1 MTTATYEHIT
11 REQALSEQETV
22 RLNVARRVN
31 QLTNN
36 GDELVDFML
45 DTVRGE
51 FPDAK
56 FCHRERAAINLAV
69 MSGQLPQD
77 TPGSDA
83 RVVREEDMPKPTRPK
98 TTLKQ
103 IINKPLGA
111 YIREETHNCVDLI
124 DDYYDIL
131 FPKPV
136 FESSEPDERKYQ
148 RATRVLANHRVA
160 ALKEMMRRSIGCRN
174 PYYYAQKTSALEEK
188 MLNSE
193 FGRAGRAI
201 MEKGMGFVRY
211 LFDII
216 EVRKTGLRGNILTD
230 VYTQTHRTWA
240 LKELLHMG
248 MDIPWEHIT
257 PESIDACFR
266 ELDEKERR
274 DAERILAWQQESAAT
289 ELTPEQKAGVLA
301 MFEESQRETDES
313 DRKAAAKAKK
323 AAKKAAKR
331 TAADKAAAHDYNTA
345 NNNAANANKDK
356 GNGKSAANT
365 DKDNGKSATDT
376 FANGNTADKDNG
388 NSAADTAASAP
399 APTAADATPPVD
411 QDVDPAT
418 LTPAARAARALA
430 MAIARHPEVDL
441 DVALENHHA
450 TAGIPKENLPD
461 DLIYDAVIAEAN
473 FQKRQA
479 LMQSRMRAADPDAGA
494 EDNDPPKTRSP

>member
-1 MTTATYEHIT
+1 MTTTTCEHIT
-11 REQALSEQETV
+11 KAEALSEQETV

-31 QLTNN
+31 QLTND
-36 GDELVDFML
+36 GDELIQFML

-51 FPDAK
+51 FPDAT
-56 FCHRERAAINLAV
+56 FAHRRGAARDLAV

-77 TPGSDA
+77 TPGSAA

-124 DDYYDIL
+124 DEYYDIM

-148 RATRVLANHRVA
+148 KATQVRANHRIA

-174 PYYYAQKTSALEEK
+174 PYYYYAKTSALEEK

-201 MEKGMGFVRY
+201 MEKGMGYVRY

-216 EVRKTGLRGNILTD
+216 EVQKTGLRGNILTD

-274 DAERILAWQQESAAT
+274 DAERVLAWQRESAAT
-289 ELTPEQKAGVLA
+289 ELTPEQKASVLA

-313 DRKAAAKAKK
+313 ERRAAAKAKK
-323 AAKKAAKR
+323 KAKKAAKR
-331 TAADKAAAHDYNTA
+331 TAAAKTAAHDYNSAGNGNAAARASKDTGDA
-345 NNNAANANKDK
+345 DNGNNAA
-356 GNGKSAANT
+356 S
-365 DKDNGKSATDT
+365 
-376 FANGNTADKDNG
+376 ADKDNANG
-388 NSAADTAASAP
+388 NNADKNNGKNTGDTAASAP
-399 APTAADATPPVD
+399 TPTAADATSPD
-411 QDVDPAT
+411 AQDVDPAT
-418 LTPAARAARALA
+418 LTPTARAARALA

-479 LMQSRMRAADPDAGA
+479 LMQSRMRAADPADAPDDG
-494 EDNDPPKTRSP
+494 DPPTARSP

>member
-11 REQALSEQETV
+11 REQALSEQEVV

-36 GDELVDFML
+36 GDELIQFML

-51 FPDAK
+51 FPDAT
-56 FCHRERAAINLAV
+56 FAHRRGAARDLAV
-69 MSGQLPQD
+69 MSGKLPQD
-77 TPGSDA
+77 TPGSAA
-83 RVVREEDMPKPTRPK
+83 RVVREEDMPKPTKPK

-124 DDYYDIL
+124 DEYYDIM

-148 RATRVLANHRVA
+148 RATRVLANHRIA

-174 PYYYAQKTSALEEK
+174 PYYYYAKTSALEEK

-201 MEKGMGFVRY
+201 MEKGMGYVRY

-216 EVRKTGLRGNILTD
+216 EIQKTGLRGNILTD

-313 DRKAAAKAKK
+313 ERRAAAKAKK
-323 AAKKAAKR
+323 KAKKAAKR
-331 TAADKAAAHDYNTA
+331 AAADKSAAHDYNSNGNNADKNNGNTA
-345 NNNAANANKDK
+345 ANGNNAAKDTSAAAANAN
-356 GNGKSAANT
+356 SAAN
-365 DKDNGKSATDT
+365 A
-376 FANGNTADKDNG
+376 KDNG
-388 NSAADTAASAP
+388 NNTADTASAP
-399 APTAADATPPVD
+399 APPAADATPPVD

-418 LTPAARAARALA
+418 LTPDARAARALA
-430 MAIARHPEVDL
+430 NALARHPNVDL
-441 DVALENHHA
+441 DTALENHHA

-479 LMQSRMRAADPDAGA
+479 LMQSRMRAADSDAGA
-494 EDNDPPKTRSP
+494 EDSDPPKSRSP

>member
-1 MTTATYEHIT
+1 MTTATHEPIT
-11 REQALSEQETV
+11 KEQIASEQELV

-31 QLTNN
+31 QLTND
-36 GDELVDFML
+36 GDELIQFML

-51 FPDAK
+51 FPDAT
-56 FCHRERAAINLAV
+56 FAHRRGAARDLAV
-69 MSGQLPQD
+69 MSGKLPQD
-77 TPGSDA
+77 TPGSAA
-83 RVVREEDMPKPTRPK
+83 RVVREEDMPKPTKPK

-124 DDYYDIL
+124 DEYYDIM

-148 RATRVLANHRVA
+148 RATQVRANHRIA

-174 PYYYAQKTSALEEK
+174 PYYYYAKTSALEEK

-211 LFDII
+211 MFDII

-274 DAERILAWQQESAAT
+274 DAERVLAWQQESAAT

-301 MFEESQRETDES
+301 MFEESQRETDEA
-313 DRKAAAKAKK
+313 DRKAAARAKKKAKK
-323 AAKKAAKR
+323 AAKRAAAAK
-331 TAADKAAAHDYNTA
+331 TAAHDYNSNGSSKNAGNGNDAISASKDTGDAAKDTGATAA
-345 NNNAANANKDK
+345 NNANADK
-356 GNGKSAANT
+356 NNGK
-365 DKDNGKSATDT
+365 
-376 FANGNTADKDNG
+376 NTAD
-388 NSAADTAASAP
+388 TP
-399 APTAADATPPVD
+399 AADATPPVD

-418 LTPAARAARALA
+418 LSPTARAARALA
-430 MAIARHPEVDL
+430 LAIARHPEVDL
-441 DVALENHHA
+441 DTALENHHA

-479 LMQSRMRAADPDAGA
+479 IIQNRLRAKDSDAPS
-494 EDNDPPKTRSP
+494 DSDDPPKTRSP